1 MIITF
6 HNKELFVDGV
16 AQDIF
21 IKDPS
26 PEEIATCYGIDLMCE
41 QILAVANA
49 LGEKL
54 KLQPIELYMVKFLIN
69 VKWPR

>member
-16 AQDIF
+16 PQGIF
-21 IKDPS
+21 ITDPS
-26 PEEIATCYGIDLMCE
+26 PEDLKKCYGLDLMCE
-41 QILAVANA
+41 QMQIVGQELRR
-49 LGEKL
+49 KL
-54 KLQPIELYMVKFLIN
+54 NLQPIEYKMIRFLIC